1 MKLLSWN
8 VNGLRS
14 FKNSVKDV
22 LRDLDADIVCFQE
35 TKATRSVLEE
45 SWAIVDGYSSY
56 FSFPRHQSG
65 YSGVATY
72 CKDSCRP
79 FAAEEGLTDLWSS
92 AHRGDRVGSYGD
104 TVVFD
109 SKFLS
114 TVDGEGRAVLT
125 LHHAVF
131 GKDTKRVAVINVYCP
146 RADPERPER
155 GQMKLDFY
163 NLLELR
169 AKALLEE
176 GVEVI
181 ILGDLNTSHCKID
194 HCDPSEDEDFYT
206 NPGRQWLSKFLLCG
220 DGPNAPEATAGELE
234 KPCFHDT
241 FRALHPT
248 TEKAFTCW
256 NTRLGAR
263 QTNYGTRIDYIL
275 CSSGLLPFVSSS
287 EILPEVLGSDHCPVK
302 ATFACTP
309 VASPQCPSYSTRHWP
324 EFSGR
329 QQSIAGFLSKGR
341 SASAEKAT
349 RLLEAPVNCA
359 EIGRQPAKKLKI
371 SKNGQSTLK
380 GFFVVEN
387 KGKSKVIQSD
397 FSTGVTGL
405 TNGSEAEF
413 SNKTASVTDATI
425 CQSASGVK
433 LQLELPVVARDSGKQ
448 ANQSNAWKNLLKGPP
463 LAPFCKGHGEQCV
476 LRTVKKPGPN
486 LGRQFFVCP
495 RPEGH
500 SSDPNARC
508 NFFQWVN
515 PPKKT
520 KTVAEVTAL

>member
-1 MKLLSWN
+1 ML
-8 VNGLRS
+8 GQTRS
-14 FKNSVKDV
+14 TPSVIGRWV
-22 LRDLDADIVCFQE
+22 SELDA
-35 TKATRSVLEE
+35 ATTELVVVFNSLTGSVLEE
-45 SWAIVDGYSSY
+45 NWAIVDGYSSY

-92 AHRGDRVGSYGD
+92 PQCSDCVGSYGD
-104 TVVFD
+104 TLAFD
-109 SKFLS
+109 RKFLS
-114 TVDGEGRAVLT
+114 AVDGEGRAVLT
-125 LHHAVF
+125 LHHAAF
-131 GKDTKRVAVINVYCP
+131 GEDIKRIAIINVYCP

-169 AKALLEE
+169 AKALLED

-194 HCDPSEDEDFYT
+194 HCDPSEDEDFYA
-206 NPGRQWLSKFLLCG
+206 NPGRQWLSKFLSKG
-220 DGPNAPEATAGELE
+220 DGPDALRAQEGELE
-234 KPCFHDT
+234 KPRFHDT
-241 FRALHPT
+241 FRELHPT
-248 TEKAFTCW
+248 AEKAFTCW

-287 EILPEVLGSDHCPVK
+287 EILPGVLGSDHCPVK
-302 ATFACTP
+302 ASLKCTP
-309 VASPQCPSYSTRHWP
+309 MASPQCPSYSTRHWP

-341 SASAEKAT
+341 CASTEKPIQPP
-349 RLLEAPVNCA
+349 EAPLKKCA
-359 EIGRQPAKKLKI
+359 ETGGQPAKKLKT
-371 SKNGQSTLK
+371 SRNGQATLK
-380 GFFVVEN
+380 GFFIVEN
-387 KGKSKVIQSD
+387 KEKARAKQLDSGAQVSA
-397 FSTGVTGL
+397 L
-405 TNGSEAEF
+405 MNGSEMDLN
-413 SNKTASVTDATI
+413 SMMCSSTDVATS
-425 CQSASGVK
+425 QSSTK
-433 LQLELPVVARDSGKQ
+433 DKFQLEPPGTAQDNVKQ
-448 ANQSNAWKNLLKGPP
+448 TSHSSAWKSILKGPP
-463 LAPFCKGHGEQCV
+463 TAPLCKGHSERCV

-515 PPKKT
+515 PLRKT
-520 KTVAEVTAL
+520 KATAGASL

>member
-1 MKLLSWN
+1 MW
-8 VNGLRS
+8 RS
-14 FKNSVKDV
+14 LV
-22 LRDLDADIVCFQE
+22 Q
-35 TKATRSVLEE
+35 
-45 SWAIVDGYSSY
+45 
-56 FSFPRHQSG
+56 
-65 YSGVATY
+65 
-72 CKDSCRP
+72 
-79 FAAEEGLTDLWSS
+79 
-92 AHRGDRVGSYGD
+92 
-104 TVVFD
+104 
-109 SKFLS
+109 
-114 TVDGEGRAVLT
+114 
-125 LHHAVF
+125 
-131 GKDTKRVAVINVYCP
+131 
-146 RADPERPER
+146 
-155 GQMKLDFY
+155 DFY
-163 NLLELR
+163 
-169 AKALLEE
+169 A
-176 GVEVI
+176 
-181 ILGDLNTSHCKID
+181 
-194 HCDPSEDEDFYT
+194 

-302 ATFACTP
+302 ATLACMP

-349 RLLEAPVNCA
+349 RPPEAPVNCV

-463 LAPFCKGHGEQCV
+463 LAPLCKGHGEQCV

>member
-14 FKNSVKDV
+14 FKTSVKDV
-22 LRDLDADIVCFQE
+22 LRDLDADIICFQE

-56 FSFPRHQSG
+56 FSFPASPE
-65 YSGVATY
+65 
-72 CKDSCRP
+72 C
-79 FAAEEGLTDLWSS
+79 

-194 HCDPSEDEDFYT
+194 HCDPSEDEDFYA

-302 ATFACTP
+302 ATLACTP

-341 SASAEKAT
+341 SASAKKAT
-349 RLLEAPVNCA
+349 RPPEAPA
-359 EIGRQPAKKLKI
+359 I
-371 SKNGQSTLK
+371 
-380 GFFVVEN
+380 
-387 KGKSKVIQSD
+387 
-397 FSTGVTGL
+397 
-405 TNGSEAEF
+405 
-413 SNKTASVTDATI
+413 
-425 CQSASGVK
+425 
-433 LQLELPVVARDSGKQ
+433 
-448 ANQSNAWKNLLKGPP
+448 
-463 LAPFCKGHGEQCV
+463 GEQCV

>member
-14 FKNSVKDV
+14 FKTSVKDV
-22 LRDLDADIVCFQE
+22 LRDLDADIICFQE

-79 FAAEEGLTDLWSS
+79 FAAEEGLTDVWSS
-92 AHRGDRVGSYGD
+92 AQRGDCVGSYGD
-104 TVVFD
+104 TLAFD

-114 TVDGEGRAVLT
+114 AVDGEGRAVLT

-131 GKDTKRVAVINVYCP
+131 GEDTKRVAVINVYCP

-169 AKALLEE
+169 AKALLES

-194 HCDPSEDEDFYT
+194 HCDPSEDEDFYA
-206 NPGRQWLSKFLLCG
+206 NPGRQWLSKFLLSG
-220 DGPNAPEATAGELE
+220 DGPDAAEATKGEPE

-248 TEKAFTCW
+248 AEKAFTCW

-287 EILPEVLGSDHCPVK
+287 EILPEVFGSDHCPVK
-302 ATFACTP
+302 ASIACTP

-341 SASAEKAT
+341 CTSAEKAT
-349 RLLEAPVNCA
+349 RPPEALVKKCA
-359 EIGRQPAKKLKI
+359 EGGGQPAKKLKF

-380 GFFVVEN
+380 GFFAVEN
-387 KGKSKVIQSD
+387 KGKVKVKEPDSNA
-397 FSTGVTGL
+397 GVTSL
-405 TNGSEAEF
+405 TNGSERELSDKTF
-413 SNKTASVTDATI
+413 SSTDATV
-425 CQSASGVK
+425 CQLAPGDK
-433 LQLELPVVARDSGKQ
+433 FQLEIPVVERDSVKQ
-448 ANQSNAWKNLLKGPP
+448 ANHSSAWKNILKGPP
-463 LAPFCKGHGEQCV
+463 AAPLCKGHGERCV

-520 KTVAEVTAL
+520 KAAAEVLS